1 MLFGVFLNLCFI
13 NGLDVLVLWY
23 FKVIVIMMIMD
34 ILNILLYI
42 LEIVMIFWMINI
54 ILVLNYN

>member
-13 NGLDVLVLWY
+13 NGLDVFVLWY

-42 LEIVMIFWMINI
+42 LEIVMIF
-54 ILVLNYN
+54 

>member
-13 NGLDVLVLWY
+13 NGLDVFVLWY

-34 ILNILLYI
+34 MLNILLYI